1 MGVRLSH
8 IEEETRGVNR
18 HLLKQVGKGDCL
30 AGTLAHTNGLAVAHK
45 LHKLHKNN
53 VKLVSVKAEGVH
65 STFKTRHMAVMIRAP
80 HVYNSVEAAFCEFVV
95 VVGNISGEVGGVAVL
110 ADKNVVFK
118 LKRLNLLVGF
128 ALRLEHF
135 GKNFGVFVPKR
146 AVLFICQTL
155 VGKYLYNF
163 VNASVGI
170 KTAFTEPHV
179 IIYAIGVKVAFK
191 PFYVGGKGIVD
202 KRLTAFFGICV
213 HIFVAVHIG
222 KFLCANLDVLAVIAV
237 LREFHRVLA
246 EIELKIAGFEGFS
259 EFCYL
264 VTCVVHIKFPG
275 DIISAPGK
283 HLRKTVADGAA
294 SGVAHV
300 HGAGGVGG
308 NKFHHDLFAVTAV
321 ALAVVVPF

>member
-1 MGVRLSH
+1 MSVRLSH

-18 HLLKQVGKGDCL
+18 HLLKQVGEGDCL

-53 VKLVSVKAEGVH
+53 VKLVSVKAKGVH
-65 STFKTRHMAVMIRAP
+65 SAFKARNMTMVVRAP
-80 HVYNSVEAAFCEFVV
+80 DVDNTVKAALCEFIVM
-95 VVGNISGEVGGVAVL
+95 VGNIARKIGWVAVL
-110 ADKNVVFK
+110 TDEHVVFK

-135 GKNFGVFVPKR
+135 GEHLGVFVPKR

-222 KFLCANLDVLAVIAV
+222 KFLCANFNILAVIAV
-237 LREFHRVLA
+237 LGEFHRVLA
-246 EIELKIAGFEGFS
+246 EIKLKIARFKGFS
-259 EFCYL
+259 EFGDL
-264 VTCVVHIKFPG
+264 VACVVYIKFPG

-294 SGVAHV
+294 SGVAHMHRACWV
-300 HGAGGVGG
+300 CR
-308 NKFHHDLFAVTAV
+308 NKFHHDLFSVTAV